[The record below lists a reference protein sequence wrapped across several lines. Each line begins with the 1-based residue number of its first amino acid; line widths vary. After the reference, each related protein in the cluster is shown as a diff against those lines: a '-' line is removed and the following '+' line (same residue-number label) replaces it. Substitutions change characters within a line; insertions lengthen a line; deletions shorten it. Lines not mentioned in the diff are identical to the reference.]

1 MTAPNR
7 KRIRAMMVCDR
18 GRRKTSAMCEVR
30 CAAFAWGRQF
40 VARVCRRTL
49 IFRRFA
55 PKPAD
60 QRLRRALLASQPWG
74 AGKDRRLLALR
85 PAQSADRGVAYP
97 VASSDG
103 PEAFAID
110 ETPSCLCRLVLVELR
125 LAPEPPARSL
135 GGGPTLAGALGDA
148 LTLVLG
154 RPPTRTTYYE
164 VMEDCSHTL
173 CQQRA

>member
-1 MTAPNR
+1 VT
-7 KRIRAMMVCDR
+7 
-18 GRRKTSAMCEVR
+18 
-30 CAAFAWGRQF
+30 
-40 VARVCRRTL
+40 
-49 IFRRFA
+49 
-55 PKPAD
+55 
-60 QRLRRALLASQPWG
+60 
-74 AGKDRRLLALR
+74 
-85 PAQSADRGVAYP
+85 YP

-103 PEAFAID
+103 PKALAIG
-110 ETPSCLCRLVLVELR
+110 ETPPCLGRLVLVELR

-135 GGGPTLAGALGDA
+135 GGGPTFAGALGDA